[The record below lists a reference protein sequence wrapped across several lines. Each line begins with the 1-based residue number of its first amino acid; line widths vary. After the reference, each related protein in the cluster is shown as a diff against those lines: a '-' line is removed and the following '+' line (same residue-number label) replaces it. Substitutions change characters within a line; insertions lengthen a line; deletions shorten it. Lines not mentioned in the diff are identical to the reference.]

1 MKIAMLGAGG
11 WGTTLAILLQE
22 NGNDVTL
29 WEFNAEYSRTLNQF
43 RENFY
48 YLPDIKIPSQVK
60 ITNNL
65 TEAVSRKDIIVI
77 STPTQFIRN
86 SFAEIQNFNFGNS
99 IILNVSKGI
108 ENKTNL
114 TVSGI
119 LLDIFKQIEKKNIAC
134 LSGPSHAEE
143 VARKIPTAVVCA
155 SENIE
160 NCKIVQKVFSNK
172 NFRVYRS
179 DDLTGTELGGALKNV
194 IAITTGIADGIGFGD
209 NTRAALITRGIQE
222 IMRIGKKMN
231 AREETFYGLSG
242 IGDLIVTCTSKH
254 SRNRFVGEEIGKG
267 RSLKEI
273 LKDLKKVAEGVA
285 TAKSVHFLSEKLN
298 VEVPIMEQVYK
309 ILYKGKNP
317 LKATEELMT
326 RKLKEEY

>member
-1 MKIAMLGAGG
+1 MKIAILGAGG
-11 WGTTLAILLQE
+11 WGTALAILLNE

-29 WEFNAEYSRTLNQF
+29 WEFDEEYSRTLTKF

-48 YLPDIKIPSQVK
+48 YLPNIKIPSSIK
-60 ITNNL
+60 ITNDL
-65 TEAVSRKDIIVI
+65 YYAVRKKDIIVI

-86 SFAEIQNFNFGNS
+86 SFKEINDFDFKKS
-99 IILNVSKGI
+99 IVLSVSKGI
-108 ENKTNL
+108 ENKTNF
-114 TVSGI
+114 TVSRI
-119 LLDIFKQIEKKNIAC
+119 LLDIFRNIERRNIAC

-143 VARKIPTAVVCA
+143 VARKVPTAVLCA
-155 SENIE
+155 SENID

-172 NFRVYRS
+172 DFRVYRS

-209 NTRAALITRGIQE
+209 NTRAALITRGIKE
-222 IMRIGKKMN
+222 IMRLGVKMN
-231 AREETFYGLSG
+231 AKEETFYGLSG

-267 RSLKEI
+267 RSLKGI
-273 LKDLKKVAEGVA
+273 LKDLKKIAEGVA
-285 TAKSVHFLSEKLN
+285 TSKSVHFLSRELK
-298 VEVPIMEQVYK
+298 VEVPIMEQVYR
-309 ILYKGKNP
+309 ILYKGKDP

-326 RKLKEEY
+326 RKLKEEF